1 MKVEAGNG
9 CWLTESYDIPINDR
23 RFVKSVNVSSAEELS
38 MWKEITDTEKEKMT
52 LQEQLFGV
60 EDVDYDYLNKV
71 DVLMA
76 GIASKINTA
85 GLTAEQALEKKEY
98 FPRWEELIGED
109 EYADFRFQYGGTLY
123 EVIQAHTFQ
132 EEWKP
137 GEGTEALYKVVQVEH
152 EGTKEDPIP
161 WKSNMELESGKYYTE
176 DGVLY
181 LCVRDSGQAMPYKL
195 SELVSVGGYVEVVDT
210 DTEGGTDTDE
220 TEGTDTPDG
229 SKENPIPYSAGLT
242 LLEKGKYYT
251 EDGQLYVCIQ
261 DGGTVIYDLSQIPA
275 IVQPVSE

>member
-109 EYADFRFQYGGTLY
+109 EYAGFRFQYGGTLY

-229 SKENPIPYSAGLT
+229 SKDNPMPYTAGQT
-242 LLEKGKYYT
+242 PLEKDKYYT
-251 EDGQLYVCIQ
+251 QDGQLYVCIQ
-261 DGGTVIYDLSQIPA
+261 DGGKVIYDLSRIPA
-275 IVQPVSE
+275 IVQPVND

>member
-1 MKVEAGNG
+1 MRISASNG
-9 CWLTESYDIPINDR
+9 CWLTESQEPAEGRRTFVKDVFITSVEEISRWREVTDSEKENIDLNDR
-23 RFVKSVNVSSAEELS
+23 LLNPDDLNYKYIKQVDTLLEG
-38 MWKEITDTEKEKMT
+38 IT
-52 LQEQLFGV
+52 
-60 EDVDYDYLNKV
+60 
-71 DVLMA
+71 
-76 GIASKINTA
+76 SKINTL
-85 GLTAEQALEKKEY
+85 GLTAEESLDVQSH

-109 EYADFRFQYGGTLY
+109 EYAGFRFQYGGTLY

-251 EDGQLYVCIQ
+251 QDGQLYVCIQ